1 MTEIRYVE
9 QESMSLIM
17 IRRSK
22 IEVFAD
28 VMKVV
33 ASERE
38 IRRTRIMYKANLAWK
53 VLKDALDFL
62 EEKRILKTESKD
74 SGIFVSLTDEGYGVL
89 RRFNELEEVFTK
101 PAVLPSQQEAPVLAS
116 AYVNAFA

>member
-1 MTEIRYVE
+1 
-9 QESMSLIM
+9 M

-101 PAVLPSQQEAPVLAS
+101 PAVIASQQEAPILAS
-116 AYVNAFA
+116 ARVGVFA

>member
-1 MTEIRYVE
+1 M
-9 QESMSLIM
+9 ML

-33 ASERE
+33 AEERE

-53 VLKDALDFL
+53 VLTETLDFL
-62 EEKRILKTESKD
+62 EAKQILKSEEKD
-74 SGIFVSLTDEGYGVL
+74 SGVFVSLTDEGYAVL
-89 RRFNELEEVFTK
+89 RRFNELEEIFTK
-101 PAVLPSQQEAPVLAS
+101 QSVLVSQQDQVFAS
-116 AYVNAFA
+116 ARPIFA

>member
-1 MTEIRYVE
+1 MV
-9 QESMSLIM
+9 M

-62 EEKRILKTESKD
+62 EDKNILKTETRE

-101 PAVLPSQQEAPVLAS
+101 PAVIASQLEGPILAS
-116 AYVNAFA
+116 ARVGVFA

>member
-1 MTEIRYVE
+1 MSVGDYIEP
-9 QESMSLIM
+9 ESVSLMM

-53 VLKDALDFL
+53 VLKEALDFL
-62 EEKRILKTESKD
+62 EGKGIIQTVAKE
-74 SGIFVSLTDEGYGVL
+74 SGIFVSLTNEGYGVL
-89 RRFNELEEVFTK
+89 QRFNELEEVFTK
-101 PAVLPSQQEAPVLAS
+101 PMVIQAQQEAPVFAS
-116 AYVNAFA
+116 ARVSVFA

>member
-1 MTEIRYVE
+1 M
-9 QESMSLIM
+9 L

-33 ASERE
+33 AEERE

-53 VLKDALDFL
+53 VLKESLDFL
-62 EEKRILKTESKD
+62 EGKGILKSEEKVA
-74 SGIFVSLTDEGYGVL
+74 GIFVSLTDEGYGIL

-101 PAVLPSQQEAPVLAS
+101 PTVVLAQQEAPV
-116 AYVNAFA
+116 FATARANFLS

>member
-1 MTEIRYVE
+1 M
-9 QESMSLIM
+9 M

-33 ASERE
+33 AEERE

-53 VLKDALDFL
+53 VLTEALDFL
-62 EEKRILKTESKD
+62 EEKGILKSEEKD
-74 SGIFVSLTDEGYGVL
+74 SGIFVSLTNDGYSAL
-89 RRFNELEEVFTK
+89 RRFNELEEIFTK
-101 PAVLPSQQEAPVLAS
+101 PSVVMAQQDESVFVSARPVYA
-116 AYVNAFA
+116 

>member
-1 MTEIRYVE
+1 M
-9 QESMSLIM
+9 M

-33 ASERE
+33 AEERE
-38 IRRTRIMYKANLAWK
+38 IRRTRIMYRANLAWK
-53 VLKDALDFL
+53 VLKEALDFL
-62 EEKRILKTESKD
+62 EDKGILKSEARDAGT
-74 SGIFVSLTDEGYGVL
+74 FVTLTNEGYEVL

-101 PAVLPSQQEAPVLAS
+101 PNILPSQQEPTV
-116 AYVNAFA
+116 FATARPTIFA

>member
-1 MTEIRYVE
+1 
-9 QESMSLIM
+9 M

-33 ASERE
+33 AEEHE

-53 VLKDALDFL
+53 VLKEALDFL
-62 EEKRILKTESKD
+62 ESK
-74 SGIFVSLTDEGYGVL
+74 GIVKSEDRPAGVFVSLTQEGYGVL
-89 RRFNELEEVFTK
+89 RRFSELEEVFS
-101 PAVLPSQQEAPVLAS
+101 PPSVVVAQQEPPI
-116 AYVNAFA
+116 FATARVSYLS

>member
-1 MTEIRYVE
+1 M
-9 QESMSLIM
+9 M

-33 ASERE
+33 AEERE

-53 VLKDALDFL
+53 VLTEALDFL
-62 EEKRILKTESKD
+62 ENKGILRSENKD

-89 RRFNELEEVFTK
+89 RRFSELEEVFST
-101 PAVLPSQQEAPVLAS
+101 PAVLESHQEPSVFAS
-116 AYVNAFA
+116 ARVSVYA

>member
-1 MTEIRYVE
+1 
-9 QESMSLIM
+9 M

-53 VLKDALDFL
+53 VLKEALDFL
-62 EEKRILKTESKD
+62 EERGILKTESKD

-89 RRFNELEEVFTK
+89 QRFNELEEVFTR
-101 PAVLPSQQEAPVLAS
+101 PTVIVAQQEAPILAS
-116 AYVNAFA
+116 ARISVFA

>member
-1 MTEIRYVE
+1 
-9 QESMSLIM
+9 M
-17 IRRSK
+17 IRRSR

-53 VLKDALDFL
+53 VLQDALDFL
-62 EEKRILKTESKD
+62 EEKEILKTESKD

-101 PAVLPSQQEAPVLAS
+101 PTVIASQQEAPLLAS
-116 AYVNAFA
+116 AYLGASV

>member
-1 MTEIRYVE
+1 
-9 QESMSLIM
+9 M

-33 ASERE
+33 AEEKE

-53 VLKDALDFL
+53 VLKEALDFL
-62 EEKRILKTESKD
+62 ESKQILKSEVKD

-101 PAVLPSQQEAPVLAS
+101 PTVLLSQQESPVFAS
-116 AYVNAFA
+116 VRSSVYA

>member
-1 MTEIRYVE
+1 M
-9 QESMSLIM
+9 L

-62 EEKRILKTESKD
+62 EEKGILRTEDKE
-74 SGIFVSLTDEGYGVL
+74 SGIFVSLTNEGYGVL
-89 RRFNELEEVFTK
+89 RTFNDLEDIFTS
-101 PAVLPSQQEAPVLAS
+101 PTVIASQQEAPLLAS
-116 AYVNAFA
+116 ARVSAFA

>member
-1 MTEIRYVE
+1 
-9 QESMSLIM
+9 M

-28 VMKVV
+28 VMKVI

-62 EEKRILKTESKD
+62 EEKKILRTESKD

-89 RRFNELEEVFTK
+89 RRFNELEDIFSRPVVIV
-101 PAVLPSQQEAPVLAS
+101 AQQEAPILAS
-116 AYVNAFA
+116 ARVGAFA

>member
-1 MTEIRYVE
+1 MV
-9 QESMSLIM
+9 M

-33 ASERE
+33 AEERE
-38 IRRTRIMYKANLAWK
+38 IRRTRIMYRANLAWK
-53 VLKDALDFL
+53 VLKEALDFL
-62 EEKRILKTESKD
+62 EGKGILRSEAKD
-74 SGIFVSLTDEGYGVL
+74 SGIYVSLTDEGYGVL

-101 PAVLPSQQEAPVLAS
+101 PAVVMSQQEPPVFVTARTS
-116 AYVNAFA
+116 FVS

>member
-1 MTEIRYVE
+1 M
-9 QESMSLIM
+9 L

-33 ASERE
+33 ASEQE

-62 EEKRILKTESKD
+62 ESKGILRTEAKE
-74 SGIFVSLTDEGYGVL
+74 SGVFVSLTDEGYGVL
-89 RRFNELEEVFTK
+89 RRFNELEEVFTR
-101 PAVLPSQQEAPVLAS
+101 PATIPSQQEPSIFQSARVAVL
-116 AYVNAFA
+116 N

>member
-1 MTEIRYVE
+1 
-9 QESMSLIM
+9 M

>member
-1 MTEIRYVE
+1 M
-9 QESMSLIM
+9 M

-53 VLKDALDFL
+53 VLQDALDFL
-62 EEKRILKTESKD
+62 EQKGILKSESKD
-74 SGIFVSLTDEGYGVL
+74 SGIFVSLTNEGYSVL
-89 RRFNELEEVFTK
+89 RRFNELEEVFTR
-101 PAVLPSQQEAPVLAS
+101 PAVLPSQQEAPVFAS
-116 AYVNAFA
+116 ARVPVFA

>member
-1 MTEIRYVE
+1 MSVGGYIRRQAVW
-9 QESMSLIM
+9 MKL

-33 ASERE
+33 AEERE

-53 VLKDALDFL
+53 VLKEALDFL
-62 EEKRILKTESKD
+62 EQKGILRSESKD
-74 SGIFVSLTDEGYGVL
+74 AGIFVSLTDEGYGVL
-89 RRFNELEEVFTK
+89 RRLNELEAVFTK
-101 PAVLPSQQEAPVLAS
+101 PSVVPSQQEPPVFVS
-116 AYVNAFA
+116 ARALEIA

>member
-1 MTEIRYVE
+1 
-9 QESMSLIM
+9 M

-33 ASERE
+33 AEEKE
-38 IRRTRIMYKANLAWK
+38 IRRTRIMYRANLAWK
-53 VLKDALDFL
+53 VLQEALDFL
-62 EEKRILKTESKD
+62 EDKGILKTEIKD
-74 SGIFVSLTDEGYGVL
+74 SGIFVSLTDAGYGVL

-101 PAVLPSQQEAPVLAS
+101 PVVVVSHQEPPIFATARAS
-116 AYVNAFA
+116 FV

>member
-1 MTEIRYVE
+1 
-9 QESMSLIM
+9 M

-62 EEKRILKTESKD
+62 EDKGILKAEAKD

-89 RRFNELEEVFTK
+89 RRFNELEEVFTR
-101 PAVLPSQQEAPVLAS
+101 PTVVQSQQEPSIFAS
-116 AYVNAFA
+116 ARVPILA

>member
-1 MTEIRYVE
+1 
-9 QESMSLIM
+9 M

-33 ASERE
+33 AEERE

-53 VLKDALDFL
+53 VLKEALDFL
-62 EEKRILKTESKD
+62 EGKGILKSEQKES
-74 SGIFVSLTDEGYGVL
+74 GVFLSLTDGGYKVL
-89 RRFNELEEVFTK
+89 QRFSELEEVFS
-101 PAVLPSQQEAPVLAS
+101 PPNVLSSQQEPPVLAS
-116 AYVNAFA
+116 ARVVQYS

>member
-1 MTEIRYVE
+1 
-9 QESMSLIM
+9 M

-33 ASERE
+33 AEERE
-38 IRRTRIMYKANLAWK
+38 MRRTRIMYKANLAWK

-62 EEKRILKTESKD
+62 ERKGMLKSETKD
-74 SGIFVSLTDEGYGVL
+74 SGVFVSLTDEGYGVL
-89 RRFNELEEVFTK
+89 RRFNELEEVFTR
-101 PAVLPSQQEAPVLAS
+101 PTVLMSQQEQPVFLS
-116 AYVNAFA
+116 ARTVYAG

>member
-1 MTEIRYVE
+1 M
-9 QESMSLIM
+9 M

-22 IEVFAD
+22 IEVLAD

-62 EEKRILKTESKD
+62 ETKGILRSEAKD
-74 SGIFVSLTDEGYGVL
+74 SGIFMSLTDEGYGVL
-89 RRFNELEEVFTK
+89 RRFNELEEIFTR
-101 PAVLPSQQEAPVLAS
+101 PAVVPSQQEPPIFASARVPVLA
-116 AYVNAFA
+116 

>member
-1 MTEIRYVE
+1 M
-9 QESMSLIM
+9 L

-33 ASERE
+33 AEERE
-38 IRRTRIMYKANLAWK
+38 IRRTRIMYRANLAWK
-53 VLKDALDFL
+53 VLQDALDFL
-62 EEKRILKTESKD
+62 EGKGILRSESKD

-89 RRFNELEEVFTK
+89 RRFNELEEPVVVASK
-101 PAVLPSQQEAPVLAS
+101 QEAPVFATARLSYAS
-116 AYVNAFA
+116 

>member
-1 MTEIRYVE
+1 
-9 QESMSLIM
+9 M

-33 ASERE
+33 AEEQE

-53 VLKDALDFL
+53 VLKEALDFL
-62 EEKRILKTESKD
+62 EQKGILKSENKEA
-74 SGIFVSLTDEGYGVL
+74 GIFVSLTAEGYGVL

-101 PAVLPSQQEAPVLAS
+101 PTVVMTQQEPSVFVS
-116 AYVNAFA
+116 ARPIFA